1 MSVKEKVISLF
12 KTNTTKD
19 YSKPTCVNKMNGGG
33 KKPRKLIIII
43 IIIIMVIIIKQPED
57 NLRFR
62 KSFQTKIGKWSEG
75 RIIRDIKNL
84 KDIINNLKNSDTW
97 KKFN

>member
-43 IIIIMVIIIKQPED
+43 IIIMVIIKQPED

-62 KSFQTKIGKWSEG
+62 KSFQTKIGK
-75 RIIRDIKNL
+75 
-84 KDIINNLKNSDTW
+84 
-97 KKFN
+97 

>member
-43 IIIIMVIIIKQPED
+43 IIIMVIIKQPED

-84 KDIINNLKNSDTW
+84 KDINNLKNSDTW